1 MIGEVETNADDVL
14 LDEISEEEHTL
25 TVANVMEYA
34 VYLHDAEGYY
44 VFNDEQLQ
52 RISTQKLRGLDGEP
66 TDEKIEG
73 ALQTAAAEY
82 VNWLLD
88 LDNSEGTQPPL
99 TPSEAPRGVEP
110 GEPRQA
116 RRGGWADRT
125 HNLAAGYKS
134 QVNDGPVMDH
144 DEAAPEPVEELEEMT
159 LEFPSD

>member
-14 LDEISEEEHTL
+14 LDELSGEEHVL
-25 TVANVMEYA
+25 KVANVMEYA
-34 VYLHDAEGYY
+34 VYLHDAKGYY

-52 RISTQKLRGLDGEP
+52 RIADQKIRGLDGEP

-82 VNWLLD
+82 VDWLVD
-88 LDNSEGTQPPL
+88 MDNDEGMQPPL
-99 TPSEAPRGVEP
+99 SPSEAPPGVEP
-110 GEPRQA
+110 GEPRDA

-125 HNLAAGYKS
+125 GNLAAHYKS

-144 DEAAPEPVEELEEMT
+144 DEVAPEPVEELEEMT